1 MSTVALLVLIAFGG
15 WLLVGVALSV
25 RAGAREAETVGERRG
40 LGAVVGVVRA
50 LPPEWVLVGLAVGA
64 VVVWG
69 AVAG

>member
-1 MSTVALLVLIAFGG
+1 MSTVALLVLIAFGA
-15 WLLVGVALSV
+15 WLLVGVVMSV
-25 RAGAREAETVGERRG
+25 RAGAHEAEAAGERRG